1 MVGMSSRSLAG
12 QVAVIT
18 GASRGIG
25 LQVALHLSALGAA
38 VAGIARPSEDLARLG
53 GLAGTGAGQLMA
65 VAADVTS
72 PTSVHAALDAAQS
85 SLGPPTLVVTCA
97 GTAEIIGPAWSAD
110 PGEWWQAVAVDLL
123 GTMITAQSAITRM
136 LAAGSGRLV
145 TVHGNLGDRQQGNV
159 SALAVRRPV
168 SHGSPNRWPASSPER
183 GCGSSRCIPDLF
195 GRR

>member
-136 LAAGSGRLV
+136 LAAGSGRSSPSTATWV
-145 TVHGNLGDRQQGNV
+145 TGSRATSRPLP
-159 SALAVRRPV
+159 SRRPV

-183 GCGSSRCIPDLF
+183 GCGSSRCIPDLY